1 MYSSTVYLYVEG
13 CMCKPSLCNF
23 SRVTVLWSGMKI
35 KYVNVNGR
43 NVCYG
48 ERGQKQKGKSS
59 MILLHGF
66 SADKSMWAPL
76 VRVSR
81 KHLIPTLPCFI
92 PPAIHLM
99 KM

>member
-1 MYSSTVYLYVEG
+1 MFSSTVYLYVKG

-81 KHLIPTLPCFI
+81 KHLIPTLPAVLYLQQYI
-92 PPAIHLM
+92 
-99 KM
+99 